1 MKFGTDGVR
10 GLAGVWPIDEAG
22 AERIGA
28 AATRLGGQ
36 GARVVVARDTRP
48 SGPGLMAAVCAAV
61 QASGG
66 HAFDAGVLPTPAVSL
81 AVQRGL
87 ADVGV
92 MITASH
98 NDAPDNGFKL
108 FTVGGRKLTSDET
121 AQVEGWL
128 VQPLVQ
134 ADGGSISPAPQIREH
149 YLSALHDALDVDLS
163 DKSIAVDMANGA
175 AMALAGDLASLCG
188 ATVVKV
194 AAGDGPINAGC
205 GAVHPERLAE
215 TVRLQELDGGF
226 AVDGDA
232 DRCTLV
238 TEEGEIVPGDAL
250 ILRLAQARNVSGL
263 AVTVMSNTALESQLQ
278 GVNVIRTPVGDK
290 HLQRAMAAH
299 GLPLGGEESGHVL
312 FDDWPGGDGLLT
324 GFRALAACFAGAD
337 TVSQAMASYVAFPRD
352 LSKLAVANKPPLSE
366 VVGLADQ
373 LAQWEMELDG
383 GRVYIRYS
391 GTESVV
397 RILVEGPEDDAV
409 QRIAHASRE
418 WLAQA
423 LA

>member
-10 GLAGVWPIDEAG
+10 GPAGVWPIDAAG

-28 AATRLGGQ
+28 VATRLGGP

-48 SGPGLMAAVCAAV
+48 SGPGLAAAVCAAV

-66 HAFDAGVLPTPAVSL
+66 HALDAGVLPTPAVSL

-108 FTVGGRKLTSDET
+108 FTVGGRKLTADET
-121 AQVEGWL
+121 TQVESWL
-128 VQPLVQ
+128 AHPILP
-134 ADGGSISPAPQIREH
+134 ADGGSISPAPQVREQ
-149 YLSALHDALDVDLS
+149 YVSALHDVLDVDLS
-163 DKSIAVDMANGA
+163 GKTIAVDMANGA
-175 AMALAGDLASLCG
+175 ALALAGDLASLCG
-188 ATVVKV
+188 ATVVQV
-194 AAGDGPINAGC
+194 AAGDGDINAGC

-226 AVDGDA
+226 AVDGDS
-232 DRCTLV
+232 DRCLLV
-238 TEEGEIVPGDAL
+238 TEEGVVVPGDAL
-250 ILRLAQARNVSGL
+250 ILRLAQARKVSGL
-263 AVTVMSNTALESQLQ
+263 AVTVMSNAALESQLP
-278 GVNVIRTPVGDK
+278 GVQVVRTPVGDK
-290 HLQRAMAAH
+290 HLQVAMAKQ

-324 GFRALAACFAGAD
+324 GFRALAACFDGAE

-352 LSKLAVANKPPLSE
+352 LSKFSVANKPPLE
-366 VVGLADQ
+366 QVAGLDDK
-373 LAQWEMELDG
+373 LAQWESELNG
-383 GRVYIRYS
+383 GRVFIRYS

-397 RILVEGPEDDAV
+397 RILVEGPEDDVV

-418 WLAQA
+418 WLGQA

>member
-10 GLAGVWPIDEAG
+10 GPAGVWPIDAAG

-28 AATRLGGQ
+28 VATRLGGP

-48 SGPGLMAAVCAAV
+48 SGPGLAAAVCAAV

-66 HAFDAGVLPTPAVSL
+66 HALDAGVLPTPAVSL

-108 FTVGGRKLTSDET
+108 FTVGGRKLTADET
-121 AQVEGWL
+121 TQVESWL
-128 VQPLVQ
+128 AQPILP
-134 ADGGSISPAPQIREH
+134 ADGGSISPAPQVREQ
-149 YLSALHDALDVDLS
+149 YVSALHDVLDVDLS
-163 DKSIAVDMANGA
+163 GKTIAVDMANGA
-175 AMALAGDLASLCG
+175 ALALAGDLASLCG
-188 ATVVKV
+188 ATVVQV
-194 AAGDGPINAGC
+194 AAGDGDINAGC

-226 AVDGDA
+226 AVDGDS
-232 DRCTLV
+232 DRCLLV
-238 TEEGEIVPGDAL
+238 TEEGVVVPGDAL
-250 ILRLAQARNVSGL
+250 ILRLAQARKVSGL
-263 AVTVMSNTALESQLQ
+263 AVTVMSNAALESQLP
-278 GVNVIRTPVGDK
+278 GVQVVRTPVGDK
-290 HLQRAMAAH
+290 HLQVAMAKH
-299 GLPLGGEESGHVL
+299 
-312 FDDWPGGDGLLT
+312 GLLT
-324 GFRALAACFAGAD
+324 GFRALAACFDGAE

-352 LSKLAVANKPPLSE
+352 LSKFSVANKPPLE
-366 VVGLADQ
+366 QVAGLDDK
-373 LAQWEMELDG
+373 LAQWESELNG
-383 GRVYIRYS
+383 GRVFIRYS

-397 RILVEGPEDDAV
+397 RILVEGPEDDVV

-418 WLAQA
+418 WLGQA